1 MQSVPIATKVA
12 SLNPAHGEV
21 HLIQQCVIKLSVIW
35 RMLDRLSNV
44 PSSMMS
50 GFHITITCHTLE
62 FISIFSNLTFFLLI
76 YYRHELVNV
85 NLKYKPKWIRERYP
99 AGLVPILEKDGRVVY
114 ESSVCNDYL
123 DEIYPEPKLTPS
135 DPYEK
140 AEDKMLSETFAKVR
154 QFYFNKLIN

>member
-1 MQSVPIATKVA
+1 M
-12 SLNPAHGEV
+12 
-21 HLIQQCVIKLSVIW
+21 
-35 RMLDRLSNV
+35 
-44 PSSMMS
+44 
-50 GFHITITCHTLE
+50 
-62 FISIFSNLTFFLLI
+62 I

-154 QFYFNKLIN
+154 QFYFNELIN